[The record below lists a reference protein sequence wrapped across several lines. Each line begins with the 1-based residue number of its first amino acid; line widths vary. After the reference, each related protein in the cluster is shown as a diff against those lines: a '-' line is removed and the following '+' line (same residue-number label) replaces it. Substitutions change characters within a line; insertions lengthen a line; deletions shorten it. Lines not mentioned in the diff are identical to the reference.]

1 MKRQPS
7 AILVI
12 MGLMLMLISSL
23 FIQAAMQGNASYGG
37 VLLIGPI
44 PIIFGSSPQMAI
56 ASMLLAVVLM
66 AISFLLILPRSRSG
80 YEGDSK
86 GYERSERFERH
97 NIPEEPE
104 RAERQESAECPER
117 SGECDGPSKIKGGAV
132 VMIGPIP
139 LVVGSDPR
147 TALLLMLLAIAMM
160 ILWALAMKVG

>member
-1 MKRQPS
+1 MKRQLG

-12 MGLMLMLISSL
+12 TGLMLILSF

-56 ASMLLAVVLM
+56 ASMLFAVVLM
-66 AISFLLILPRSRSG
+66 AISFLLVLPKNRSSD
-80 YEGDSK
+80 EGDSK
-86 GYERSERFERH
+86 G
-97 NIPEEPE
+97 NE
-104 RAERQESAECPER
+104 RAESPER
-117 SGECDGPSKIKGGAV
+117 PGGYNGSSKMKGGAV

-147 TALLLMLLAIAMM
+147 TALLLMLLAMAVM